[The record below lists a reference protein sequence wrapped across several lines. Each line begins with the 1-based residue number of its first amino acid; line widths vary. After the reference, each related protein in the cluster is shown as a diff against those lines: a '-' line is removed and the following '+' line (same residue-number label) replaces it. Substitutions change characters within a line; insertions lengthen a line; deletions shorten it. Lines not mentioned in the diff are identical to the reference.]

1 MRTNVSK
8 AGMLLVALVI
18 GSLVALPVVA
28 QSKASEKNV
37 ESLNAVL
44 KEITKGKTQVQG
56 AMDALNALVS
66 GGEANLTKNY
76 NAFTKQVSGLTK
88 TRTSVQAR
96 AEDMRT
102 RKEAYLAEWQKKS
115 KEVTN
120 PEIQAHMQQR
130 AEAIKQVM
138 DSLQPAGDALREAFP
153 PFFSDLNDV
162 QKMLSVD
169 LSPSGM
175 TAAKPIGEKVVANGN
190 IIVKSLD
197 TYITTLTQVR
207 DQIAPKAKKS

>member
-96 AEDMRT
+96 AE
-102 RKEAYLAEWQKKS
+102 
-115 KEVTN
+115 
-120 PEIQAHMQQR
+120 
-130 AEAIKQVM
+130 AIKQVM

-169 LSPSGM
+169 LSQSGM